1 MDGENCDYLLNYIII
16 GNSAVGKTSL
26 ILRLNNKEI
35 SDNYSQTIGVEFNKF
50 NIELN
55 NKKYSLRIYDTG
67 GFENYEH
74 FVKPYFK
81 KLACALIVYGIDN
94 KESFDNIENW
104 IEEFKNLAPNTV
116 LMILIGNKSDLNDN
130 RKVTKEEGMKFA
142 KKNGMVFFE
151 TSVKKGDNSI
161 EEVFKISVETI
172 AKQIDK
178 KYYNLND
185 DKCGIIKPKLDYRI
199 FPEDTSEKENKS
211 NKKSCCLN
219 CFK

>member
-1 MDGENCDYLLNYIII
+1 MDGENCDYLLNYI

-26 ILRLNNKEI
+26 ILRLNNKAI
-35 SDNYSQTIGVEFNKF
+35 SDNYSQTIGVGFNKF

-67 GFENYEH
+67 GFEIYNQ
-74 FVKPYFK
+74 VVVQYFK

-94 KESFDNIENW
+94 RESFDNIENW
-104 IEEFKNLAPNTV
+104 IEEFKNLAPKTV

-151 TSVKKGDNSI
+151 TSAKKGENI
-161 EEVFKISVETI
+161 EEVFKKSVETI

-178 KYYNLND
+178 KYYDLID
-185 DKCGIIKPKLDYRI
+185 DKCGIIKPQLDYRI